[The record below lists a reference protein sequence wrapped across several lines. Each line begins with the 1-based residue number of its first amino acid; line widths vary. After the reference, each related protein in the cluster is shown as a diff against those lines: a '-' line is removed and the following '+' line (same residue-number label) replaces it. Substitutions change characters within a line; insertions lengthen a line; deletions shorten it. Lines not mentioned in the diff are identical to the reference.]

1 MSFWVKSKKKN
12 HETRF
17 ANSRS
22 RAPSLRPPPSREAP
36 APNKS
41 GDSSSEQETISK
53 PFPKQKSSKT
63 NIEELNKSMEILDKE
78 EEEWYAK
85 HVQSRTRVGTV
96 DGAPPAPDYSA
107 PAPKRSFF
115 RRFSAAP
122 PPPKQVAIQ
131 KEEEPSSPPPVSLT
145 PNQVITKDN
154 QQYTVA
160 YVQPNTTSVPLS
172 SGDTGGGTIDEAET
186 PDPAAA
192 EKENKRKS
200 LFREG
205 TDSHWE
211 DEELDDLHTEMR
223 EEMERLKSMTASQ
236 SHMDA
241 VNNAE
246 INKLSSEDYEDG
258 LPDIQESY
266 GMETPEVSN
275 QNKIEENEEP
285 VVSCKKRAPENYD
298 ENKASKGS
306 QILLFSQTFSVK
318 L

>member
-145 PNQVITKDN
+145 PNQV
-154 QQYTVA
+154 
-160 YVQPNTTSVPLS
+160 PNTTSVPLS

-246 INKLSSEDYEDG
+246 INKLSSESYEDG

-275 QNKIEENEEP
+275 QNKIEENEEMAP
-285 VVSCKKRAPENYD
+285 LPMLKTRSSAFDAPKKGTMSVE
-298 ENKASKGS
+298 ESGS
-306 QILLFSQTFSVK
+306 ILRMAL
-318 L
+318 